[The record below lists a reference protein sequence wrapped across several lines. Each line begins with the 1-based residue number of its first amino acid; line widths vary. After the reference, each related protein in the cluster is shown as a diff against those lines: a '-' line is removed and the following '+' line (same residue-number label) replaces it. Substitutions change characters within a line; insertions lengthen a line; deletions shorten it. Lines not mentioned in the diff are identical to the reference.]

1 MNMSI
6 SWILMCGAFIFFMQA
21 GFTCYEVGFIR
32 SKNIISVAIENLLT
46 FMIVTVLYCIFGFG
60 FMFGE
65 SFHGLIGT
73 GFIGLS
79 GLDAAGDAAY
89 SYAFMQTMFAAASIT
104 IFGGAMSERSRLSA
118 LLAGAAVSAVVIY
131 PVFGHWAWGSMVTGT
146 SGWLEKLGF
155 MDFAGASVVHLTGG
169 FIALAGIITA
179 GRRKD
184 TGPARSNI
192 PFAVL
197 GVFILWFGWLGF
209 NGGSLTELS
218 SRAGLMVLNMTLGAA
233 CGMAGAL
240 AYHIIAGKK
249 GNYLVF
255 IFDGIL
261 GGLVAA
267 TACSYYCSP
276 AGAAALTFITGVFV
290 AAVHYLLIRLVI
302 DDAVDAVPVHA
313 AGAVSGLLLMPLFME
328 QQFIEA
334 GSRIEQLGIQCLGI
348 LVNFIWAFGIAYI
361 MFRIIDRAGGIRV
374 SPEAEEKGLNITEL
388 EDIYSW
394 EKYMEKSGYETQ
406 INEKNRLLRKQARLL
421 AVTEEQEKDKIRREL
436 HDGVGQSLAALK
448 VTLGIARGRQHNE
461 EIIDNAIHMA
471 DETIQE
477 MRAVL
482 NSLNPPRLEQGL
494 ESALR
499 AMAEGIN
506 RIEGVTCRVFAAGDM
521 PAFEDTAALNIYR
534 VVQEACSNAVKHGNA
549 SDIDIDIK
557 YEGSRCIFEIK
568 DNGKGFHVSDKQFGM
583 GIPSM
588 GDRIRMLG
596 GKFTIY
602 STVGEGTRVVAEVPC
617 DEQKNQN
624 IPCR

>member
-1 MNMSI
+1 MNMTI

-21 GFTCYEVGFIR
+21 GFTCCEVGFIR
-32 SKNIISVAIENLLT
+32 SKNIIAVAIENLLT

-65 SFHGLIGT
+65 SFHGMIGT

-79 GLDAAGDAAY
+79 GLESAGDTAY

-104 IFGGAMSERSRLSA
+104 VFGGAMSERSRLSA

-131 PVFGHWAWGSMVTGT
+131 PVFGHWVWGSMVTG
-146 SGWLEKLGF
+146 SPGWLERLGF

-209 NGGSLTELS
+209 NGGSLPEIS
-218 SRAGLMVLNMTLGAA
+218 ARAGLMVLNMNIGAA

-240 AYHIIAGKK
+240 AYHIAAGPK

-261 GGLVAA
+261 GGLVAV

-290 AAVHYLLIRLVI
+290 AAIRCLLIRLGI

-313 AGAVSGLLLMPLFME
+313 AGAVSGLLLMPFFAE

-334 GSRIEQLGIQCLGI
+334 GSRIEQLGIQFLGI
-348 LVNFIWAFGIAYI
+348 AVNFIWVFGIAYV

-374 SPEAEEKGLNITEL
+374 SPEAEEKGLNITEF

-394 EKYMEKSGYETQ
+394 EKYMEKSGYETR

-448 VTLGIARGRQHNE
+448 VTLGIAGGRE
-461 EIIDNAIHMA
+461 GSGEIIDNAIHMA
-471 DETIQE
+471 DEAIQE

-494 ESALR
+494 ESALK
-499 AMAEGIN
+499 AMAEGLG
-506 RIEGVTCRVFAAGDM
+506 RIEGVTCRVLAECAM
-521 PAFEDTAALNIYR
+521 PAFEDTEALNIYR
-534 VVQEACSNAVKHGNA
+534 VVQEACGNAVKHGNA
-549 SDIDIDIK
+549 SEIDIGVRC
-557 YEGSRCIFEIK
+557 EGDRCIFEVK
-568 DNGKGFHVSDKQFGM
+568 DNGRGFHVSEKQFGM

-596 GKFTIY
+596 GSFSIF

-617 DEQKNQN
+617 DERENQN
-624 IPCR
+624 FSGR

>member
-32 SKNIISVAIENLLT
+32 SKNIIAVAIENLLT

-65 SFHGLIGT
+65 SFHGIIGT
-73 GFIGLS
+73 GFIGLC
-79 GLDAAGDAAY
+79 GLEAAGDTAY

-104 IFGGAMSERSRLSA
+104 IFGGAMSERSRLSV
-118 LLAGAAVSAVVIY
+118 LLIGAAVSAVIIY
-131 PVFGHWAWGSMVTGT
+131 PVFGHWAWGSMVTG
-146 SGWLEKLGF
+146 SPGWLEALGF
-155 MDFAGASVVHLTGG
+155 MDFAGASVVHITGG
-169 FIALAGIITA
+169 FIALAGIITV
-179 GRRKD
+179 GRRRD
-184 TGPARSNI
+184 TAPARSNI

-209 NGGSLTELS
+209 NGGSLPMLS
-218 SRAGLMVLNMTLGAA
+218 GRAGLMVLNMTIGAA

-240 AYHIIAGKK
+240 VYHVAAGKK

-255 IFDGIL
+255 IFDGVL
-261 GGLVAA
+261 SGLVAA
-267 TACSYYCSP
+267 TACSYYCTP
-276 AGAAALTFITGVFV
+276 AGAAAVTFIAGVSA
-290 AAVHYLLIRLVI
+290 AAVHYLLVGLRI
-302 DDAVDAVPVHA
+302 DDAVDAVSVHA
-313 AGAVSGLLLMPLFME
+313 AGGVSGLLLMPLFME

-334 GSRIEQLGIQCLGI
+334 GSRIEQFGIQLLGTA
-348 LVNFIWAFGIAYI
+348 VNFVWVFGIAYL
-361 MFRIIDRAGGIRV
+361 MFKAIDRTIGIRV
-374 SPEAEEKGLNITEL
+374 SPEAEDKGLNITEF

-394 EKYMEKSGYETQ
+394 EKYMEKSGFESQ

-448 VTLGIARGRQHNE
+448 VTLGIARGSNE
-461 EIIDNAIHMA
+461 NKEIIDNAIHMA

-482 NSLNPPRLEQGL
+482 NSLNPPKLEQGL
-494 ESALR
+494 DSALK

-506 RIEGVTCRVFAAGDM
+506 RIEGITCSVSGTDSI
-521 PAFEDTAALNIYR
+521 PAFEETEALNIYR

-549 SDIDIDIK
+549 SHISIDVNCS
-557 YEGSRCIFEIK
+557 ERSCVFEIK
-568 DNGKGFHVSDKQFGM
+568 DNGKGFHVSEEQFGM

-596 GKFTIY
+596 GKFSIF
-602 STVGEGTRVVAEVPC
+602 STAGEGTRVVAEVPC
-617 DEQKNQN
+617 DERKN
-624 IPCR
+624 